1 MKTILKKRG
10 FFDDIRTLSEIL
22 KPIKEAILELEGKNA
37 TLADCY
43 LQLLKIAA
51 YFKQM
56 STTDYQTLRNSCI
69 QVFNKR

>member
-1 MKTILKKRG
+1 MRKRG
-10 FFDDIRTLSEIL
+10 FFDDIRTLSDII
-22 KPIKEAILELEGKNA
+22 KPIKDSILELEGRNT

-43 LQLLKIAA
+43 LQLLKIAT

-56 STTDYQTLRNSCI
+56 SIVDYRALRNSCI